1 MTLYGIDEPFF
12 LRLSTQDKIELVLEK
27 QNAGSVLK
35 DEIGPISSPNIFI
48 LEDYNYPANALQ
60 LYEIDEEFFNG
71 IPLEYKLE
79 VLEQGKNEYEE
90 RRKTVSKGL
99 VELRKVEADAVK
111 EAFFVKRELRLMG
124 FLRENDLNFAYDEPN
139 AGVGEIVEVLQ
150 FYQDQGE
157 TKKLNKIMLMLPKKL
172 IESLPE
178 PFQEMAISA
187 QKKIFENGL
196 NDVSF

>member
-1 MTLYGIDEPFF
+1 MTLYGIDEPSF

-35 DEIGPISSPNIFI
+35 DEIGPISSANIFI
-48 LEDYNYPANALQ
+48 FEDYNYPANALQ

-79 VLEQGKNEYEE
+79 VLEQGKHEYEE
-90 RRKTVSKGL
+90 RRKTASKGQ
-99 VELRKVEADAVK
+99 VELLKVEADAAK

-124 FLRENDLNFAYDEPN
+124 FLRENDLNLTYDEPN

-178 PFQEMAISA
+178 PFREMAISA
-187 QKKIFENGL
+187 KKKIFENGL